1 MPTFYSAVKGTLPRF
16 LERIADVSDSDA
28 DADMLILGSLAV
40 ISACLPNISGIYAK
54 RHIFPNMYL
63 FVTARAG
70 TGKGRLY
77 LCKSIVEPIHD
88 ELRAQAEIE
97 EEKYRQDKEIYKR
110 QKRGEGIPEPTPPPI
125 RLLFLPANS
134 SSTAI
139 YQALNEN
146 GEQGLMFETEGDT
159 LASTFGQDF
168 GDFSDGL
175 RKAFHHESISYL
187 RRTQREYVNIKKPR
201 LSTVLSG
208 TPQQVVNL
216 MSSVENGLFSRFLF
230 YYLVCGVGAGLCN
243 LLVPGWFLTVGAS
256 GAVYGI
262 LLAFGMMFPNERI
275 YLYFLMPIK
284 AKWFVIGYAA
294 IELLEGLFRADGVA
308 HFAHL
313 GGMLF
318 GLLLILYWRKHPFS
332 RF

>member
-1 MPTFYSAVKGTLPRF
+1 MES
-16 LERIADVSDSDA
+16 
-28 DADMLILGSLAV
+28 
-40 ISACLPNISGIYAK
+40 
-54 RHIFPNMYL
+54 
-63 FVTARAG
+63 
-70 TGKGRLY
+70 
-77 LCKSIVEPIHD
+77 IHD

-110 QKRGEGIPEPTPPPI
+110 QKRGEGILEPTPPPI

-146 GEQGLMFETEGDT
+146 SEHGLMFETEGDT
-159 LASTFGQDF
+159 LTSTFGQDF

-230 YYLVCGVGAGLCN
+230 YYLDKKTEWIDVLDESDGEPLDELFEKLGKE
-243 LLVPGWFLTVGAS
+243 
-256 GAVYGI
+256 Y
-262 LLAFGMMFPNERI
+262 LAFFHTLQELPEI
-275 YLYFLMPIK
+275 KFLMTP
-284 AKWFVIGYAA
+284 
-294 IELLEGLFRADGVA
+294 EQ
-308 HFAHL
+308 
-313 GGMLF
+313 
-318 GLLLILYWRKHPFS
+318 
-332 RF
+332 